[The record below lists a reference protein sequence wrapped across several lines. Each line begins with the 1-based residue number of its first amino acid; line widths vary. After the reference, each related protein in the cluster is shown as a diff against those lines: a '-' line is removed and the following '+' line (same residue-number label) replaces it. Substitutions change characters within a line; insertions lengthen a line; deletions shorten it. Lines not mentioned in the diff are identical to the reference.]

1 MLIEIKHR
9 FTGAVLFPLECGSLK
24 LCVEAAVKSRA
35 DLRDWFAGQ
44 ESECPEFSIETAEA
58 LAGYK
63 CPNIDNR
70 LAYAKWVAAW
80 KAKWR
85 YISADAMIAER
96 NKS

>member
-1 MLIEIKHR
+1 MSKDNGES
-9 FTGAVLFPLECGSLK
+9 AFPMYIPHSSEGPEQ
-24 LCVEAAVKSRA
+24 VNFGMT
-35 DLRDWFAGQ
+35 LRDWFAGQ